1 MSAAPLRTAALM
13 ACLGLAALAARADPG
28 GPLWAPTP
36 RLNLPVEEVRPAFA
50 PYAEFCA
57 REAGAC
63 DLSGPQSL
71 HLTPERM
78 ALIADVNG
86 RVNRGIV
93 LMADVQQYGE
103 EEYWAYPRSGYG
115 DCEDLA
121 LEKRARLVALGFP
134 RGALRLGLAQH
145 RRSLFTHAL
154 LLVETDAGTYVLNGP
169 GSEVVLWFETPYNFE
184 ARERPDGRWE
194 RFDQRHW
201 RYD

>member
-1 MSAAPLRTAALM
+1 MRVSRLRPAVLM
-13 ACLGLAALAARADPG
+13 LCLGLAAVAVRAEAD
-28 GPLWAPTP
+28 GPFIPTP

-63 DLSGPQSL
+63 DLSGPQTL
-71 HLTPERM
+71 RLTPERL
-78 ALIADVNG
+78 ALIETVN
-86 RVNRGIV
+86 RTVNRGIV
-93 LMADVQQYGE
+93 LMADVQQYGVE
-103 EEYWAYPRSGYG
+103 EFWAYPRSGYG

-134 RGALRLGLAQH
+134 RGALRLGLAQD
-145 RRSLFTHAL
+145 RRCLFTHAL
-154 LLVETDAGTYVLNGP
+154 LLVETDAGTYVLDGLRS
-169 GSEVVLWFETPYNFE
+169 GVVLWFETPYNLE